1 MLIAD
6 TSAGLAAYTTFYQ
19 PVIFTISKKQEMPR
33 FIIHHVTKYTY
44 PEPVRD
50 SANQVMLFPVKDENQ
65 EVQNQRLHITGE
77 PNVEKFTDYYG
88 NEIGS
93 FMNIAPHTELRIDS
107 TITVVTKPRI
117 FPADTLPIEDQ
128 WAHLLQIKNVVPFI
142 DFLKQE
148 NFAALLE
155 VKKIADEGFYK
166 TVSVFVA
173 VQQLTDYVYQNFQY
187 IKGITNVETTLDE
200 IWKLKAGV
208 CQDFA
213 HILLVMLR
221 LLCIPARYVSGYVC
235 PHDNNLRGEG
245 ATHAWVEAYIP
256 FYGWLGLDPTNNC
269 VVNDLHVRLAIG
281 RNFTDCSPV
290 KGTYKGT
297 AKQTLEVG
305 VSVSHEDG
313 LVSKETAS
321 VLTPLIV
328 TATIN
333 EDGSLNNSYRKYME
347 MIQQQQ

>member
-1 MLIAD
+1 
-6 TSAGLAAYTTFYQ
+6 
-19 PVIFTISKKQEMPR
+19 MPK

-50 SANQVMLFPVKDENQ
+50 SANQIMLYPLKDGNQ
-65 EVQNQRLHITGE
+65 EVHSQRIRITGE
-77 PNVEKFTDYYG
+77 PPVEIFKDYYG
-88 NEIGS
+88 NEAGS
-93 FMNIAPHTELRIDS
+93 FMNIAPHRELKIDS
-107 TITVVTKPRI
+107 TISVVTKQM
-117 FPADTLPIEDQ
+117 ALPTDNIAIEEQ
-128 WAHLLQIKNVVPFI
+128 WGHLTQIRNIVPFI

-148 NFAALLE
+148 NFIALPE
-155 VKKIADEGFYK
+155 VKQIADSGFYK
-166 TVSVFVA
+166 SVSVFVA
-173 VQQLTDYVYQNFQY
+173 VQQLTKYVYENFKY
-187 IKGITNVETTLDE
+187 IKGITSIETTVDE
-200 IWKLKAGV
+200 VWQLKAGV

-213 HILLVMLR
+213 HMLLVMLR
-221 LLCIPARYVSGYVC
+221 LLGIPARYVSGYVC
-235 PHDNNLRGEG
+235 PRDHNLRGEG

-313 LVSKETAS
+313 IVSKEVAAI
-321 VLTPLIV
+321 LTPQAIKV
-328 TATIN
+328 
-333 EDGSLNNSYRKYME
+333 SLKEGFGDDNSYRRYMQ
-347 MIQQQQ
+347 MVQQQQ

>member
-1 MLIAD
+1 
-6 TSAGLAAYTTFYQ
+6 
-19 PVIFTISKKQEMPR
+19 MPR

-50 SANQVMLFPVKDENQ
+50 SANQIMLYPVKDGNQ
-65 EVQNQRLHITGE
+65 DVQSQQIAITGE
-77 PNVEKFTDYYG
+77 PPVEIYKDYYG

-93 FMNIAPHTELRIDS
+93 FMNVSPHMELRIDS
-107 TITVVTKPRI
+107 TVSVVTKAII
-117 FPADTLPIEDQ
+117 FPTDDHSTEEQWNHLQEIKFMLPF
-128 WAHLLQIKNVVPFI
+128 V
-142 DFLKQE
+142 DFLMQE
-148 NFAALLE
+148 NFKDLPE
-155 VKKIADEGFYK
+155 VKKIADDGFYK
-166 TVSVFVA
+166 TVSVFTA
-173 VQQLTDYVYQNFQY
+173 VLQLTEYVYKNFKY
-187 IKGITNVETTLDE
+187 IKGITTVETTVDE
-200 IWKLKAGV
+200 IWDLKAGV

-221 LLCIPARYVSGYVC
+221 LLNIPARYVSGYVC

-269 VVNDLHVRLAIG
+269 VVSDLHVRLAIG
-281 RNFTDCSPV
+281 RKFSDCSPV

-313 LVSKETAS
+313 LVAKKVAAI
-321 VLTPLIV
+321 LTPQAVHAALI
-328 TATIN
+328 N
-333 EDGSLNNSYRKYME
+333 DNDDGNSYRRYMQ
-347 MIQQQQ
+347 MVQQQQ

>member
-1 MLIAD
+1 
-6 TSAGLAAYTTFYQ
+6 
-19 PVIFTISKKQEMPR
+19 MPR

-50 SANQVMLFPVKDENQ
+50 SANQIMLFPLKDEYQ
-65 EVQNQRLHITGE
+65 EVQQQKLFITNE
-77 PNVEKFTDYYG
+77 PFIEVYKDYYG

-93 FMNIAPHTELRIDS
+93 FMNIAPHMELRIDS
-107 TITVVTKPRI
+107 TISVVTKFRF
-117 FPADTLPIEDQ
+117 FPEDTHTVDEQ
-128 WAHLLQIKNVVPFI
+128 WNHLLEIKYVVPFI

-148 NFAALLE
+148 NFDKLDE
-155 VKKIADEGFYK
+155 VKKIADDGFYK
-166 TVSVFVA
+166 TVTVFTA
-173 VQQLTDYVYQNFQY
+173 VKQLTEYVYTNFNY
-187 IKGITNVETTLDE
+187 IKGITTVETTLDE
-200 IWKLKAGV
+200 IWNLKAGV

-221 LLCIPARYVSGYVC
+221 ILNIPARYVSGYVC
-235 PHDNNLRGEG
+235 PHDSSLRGEG

-281 RNFTDCSPV
+281 RNFSDCSPV

-313 LVSKETAS
+313 LVAKEVAAI
-321 VLTPLIV
+321 LTPQVV
-328 TATIN
+328 TESLN
-333 EDGSLNNSYRKYME
+333 EDGTKNTDNSYRRYMQ
-347 MIQQQQ
+347 MVQQQQ